1 MKRPF
6 FLIIIGLSIFSFSA
20 SANSEGVSPKFIQMN
35 KSYRGWQ
42 GVAADKEK
50 VYVTSDRDVDFS
62 LSNTI
67 SVYGTSGKFLAEK
80 RKAYTGK
87 DKKMRFMSFGDC
99 FANNGFLYATV
110 YNFNSSPPE
119 KERIS
124 RVVKYRLPDL
134 KQVAQYDIG
143 QGTAESLAT
152 YKGSFWVV
160 YHDRNEIRRFDSKFR
175 FQAAYPL
182 SAQFGGEGGYQG
194 IFFNKDDLYGNLHG
208 SNEYG
213 KAYAQGL
220 DHYRFDGHSFKFIE
234 RIKPPTYGAG
244 QGVESV
250 GSYVFW
256 ADRPGNKIIITNEN
270 AL

>member
-1 MKRPF
+1 
-6 FLIIIGLSIFSFSA
+6 
-20 SANSEGVSPKFIQMN
+20 MN
-35 KSYRGWQ
+35 KFYRAWQ
-42 GVAADKEK
+42 GVAADTEK
-50 VYVTSDRDVDFS
+50 IYVTSDRDTNFF

-67 SVYGTSGKFLAEK
+67 SVYGISGKYLAEK
-80 RKAYTGK
+80 KRAYTGK
-87 DKKMRFMSFGDC
+87 DKKKRFMSFGDC
-99 FANNGFLYATV
+99 FAKNGFLYATV

-124 RVVKYRLPDL
+124 RVVKYSLPDL

-143 QGTAESLAT
+143 QGTAESLTT

-160 YHDRNEIRRFDSKFR
+160 YHDRNEIRRFDNKFR

-182 SAQFGGEGGYQG
+182 SARFGIEGGYQG
-194 IFFNKDDLYGNLHG
+194 IFFKNDDLYGNLHG

-220 DHYRFDGHSFKFIE
+220 DHYRFDGHSFRFIE

-244 QGVESV
+244 QGIERV
-250 GSYVFW
+250 GTHIFW
-256 ADRPGNKIIITNEN
+256 ADRPGNKIIITNES